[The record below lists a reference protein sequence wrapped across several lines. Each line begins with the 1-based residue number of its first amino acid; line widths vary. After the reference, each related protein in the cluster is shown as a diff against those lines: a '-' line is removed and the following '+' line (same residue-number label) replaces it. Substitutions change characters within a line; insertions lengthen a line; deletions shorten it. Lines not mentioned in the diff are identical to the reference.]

1 MPTFEDIYARHAPMY
16 ERLIAREDY
25 EHNLGPAL
33 AAIRPLDGI
42 DVVEAGAGTGR
53 LTRLLVP
60 HVRSIRAFDASAH
73 MLATAAPLLAA
84 TGYHNWTLAVARNDA
99 LPVADASAD
108 LAIEGW
114 SFGHAT
120 EWHAGTWREH
130 VGAALREL
138 ERVTRR
144 GGTIILLET
153 MGTGRAT
160 PAAPS
165 AALAELYAW
174 LEQEQ
179 GFAAT
184 SVRTDYRFASVAE
197 ADELATFFFNARMPT
212 LVQPDAS
219 AIVQECTGIW
229 WKHHTDH

>member
-1 MPTFEDIYARHAPMY
+1 MPTFEEIYTRHADMY

-25 EHNLGPAL
+25 QGNLLPAL
-33 AAIRPLDGI
+33 EQIQPLGGL

-60 HVRSIRAFDASAH
+60 VVRSIRAFDASGH
-73 MLATAAPLLAA
+73 MLATAEPILRA
-84 TGYHNWTLAVARNDA
+84 TGSSNWTLDVARNDD
-99 LPVADASAD
+99 LPVPNGSAD
-108 LAIEGW
+108 LGIEGW

-120 EWHAGTWREH
+120 EWHADAWREH

-138 ERVTRR
+138 VRAVRP

-160 PAAPS
+160 PQPPS
-165 AALAELYAW
+165 DALAALYDW
-174 LEQEQ
+174 LERVH
-179 GFAAT
+179 GFAT
-184 SVRTDYRFASVAE
+184 TTIRTDYRFASVAE
-197 ADELATFFFNARMPT
+197 ADELATFFFNTKMPT
-212 LVQPDAS
+212 LPQSDGS

-229 WKHHTDH
+229 WKRV